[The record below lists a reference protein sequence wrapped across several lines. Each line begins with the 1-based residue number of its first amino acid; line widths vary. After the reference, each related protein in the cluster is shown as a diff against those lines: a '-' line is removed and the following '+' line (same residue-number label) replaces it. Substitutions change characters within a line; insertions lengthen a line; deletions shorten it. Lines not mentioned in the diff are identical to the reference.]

1 MTDDTDGMK
10 RIFVVLVLAGLVVG
24 GAGVAWAQ
32 SGGGAARRQA
42 LRDCV
47 QQARQDNPNADKAT
61 LKAAV
66 QSCLQA
72 QGVTRKFT
80 TEQKAQAKACLDQ
93 AKAANPG
100 ADKVTIRAAARPC
113 LEQAGLVKPLTADQQ
128 ARRAK
133 LLSCYEQAK
142 AAHPGDRTA
151 IRQAVKACV
160 KAG

>member
-1 MTDDTDGMK
+1 MK

-32 SGGGAARRQA
+32 TSGSGGGAARRQA
-42 LRDCV
+42 LRTCV
-47 QQARQDNPNADKAT
+47 QQAKQDNPNADKAT

-66 QSCLQA
+66 LSCLQA
-72 QGVTRKFT
+72 QGITPKLT
-80 TEQKAQAKACLDQ
+80 AQQKAQAKACLDQ

-142 AAHPGDRTA
+142 AAHPGDRAA
-151 IRQAVKACV
+151 IRQATKDCV